1 MTTANPVD
9 TSQNAA
15 IGLRPQWQPAITV
28 GISVI
33 TLGVALMILQGQTNT
48 RIDAT
53 RAEVIEEIETTRLE
67 LNAEIKAV
75 RVELRE
81 EIKAVRVELR
91 EEIKAIRSD
100 LLSQQEDFRQLRED
114 LYAIKVALDIG
125 QDTTR

>member
-1 MTTANPVD
+1 MATANPVD
-9 TSQNAA
+9 TSQNAT

-33 TLGVALMILQGQTNT
+33 ALGVALMILQGQTNT

-53 RAEVIEEIETTRLE
+53 RAEVIEKIETTRLE
-67 LNAEIKAV
+67 LSA
-75 RVELRE
+75 